1 MESKI
6 KFGFRIH
13 QSGYSFTE
21 LKNAVTLADRLG
33 YYSVT
38 LYDLLGIP
46 TLECWTTLSAFAG
59 ITENIR
65 LTPMVLANLYRPP
78 FLLAK
83 MGATLDVISNGR
95 FELGIGAGGSLRDHQ
110 SAGFAFPNTPKRVAM
125 LEESVLLIKKLW
137 KDDNTTFTGS
147 FYQSSHA
154 SINPKPIQ
162 KPHPPLIIGGHGER
176 HLLRSVA
183 KYANICNIGSELS
196 ISEHTQKLELLEE
209 HCQQVERDFSEIEV
223 THNTRII
230 IAKTTSDFEKKVSVL
245 TKAAH
250 MGREQYKLE
259 ISKSIHGTPDQCI
272 QQIQSYVDYGI
283 QYFFLIFPD
292 PIHPDDLKLFS
303 EHVMPA
309 FS

>member
-13 QSGYSFTE
+13 QSGYSFGE
-21 LKNAVTLADRLG
+21 LKNAVTLADQLG

-110 SAGFAFPNTPKRVAM
+110 SAGIDFPDTPKRVAM
-125 LEESVLLIKKLW
+125 LEESVLLITNLW

-147 FYQSSHA
+147 FYQTSQA

-176 HLLRSVA
+176 HLLRAVA
-183 KYANICNIGSELS
+183 KYANVCNIGSELS
-196 ISEHTQKLELLEE
+196 LLEHNQKLQLLEA
-209 HCQQVERDFSEIEV
+209 HCRQVDRDFSEIEV

-230 IAKTTSDFEKKVSVL
+230 IAKSASDFEERVSAL
-245 TKAAH
+245 AQAGH
-250 MGREQYKLE
+250 MEINQYKTE

-272 QQIQSYVDYGI
+272 GQIQSYIDYGI

-292 PIHPDDLKLFS
+292 PIRSEDLMLFS

-309 FS
+309 FN

>member
-110 SAGFAFPNTPKRVAM
+110 SAGIGFPDTPKRVAM
-125 LEESVLLIKKLW
+125 LEESVLLITNLW

-147 FYQSSHA
+147 FYQTSQA

-176 HLLRSVA
+176 HLLRAVA
-183 KYANICNIGSELS
+183 KYANVCNIGSELS
-196 ISEHTQKLELLEE
+196 LLEHNQKLQLLEA
-209 HCQQVERDFSEIEV
+209 HCRQVDRDFSEIEV
-223 THNTRII
+223 THNTRVI
-230 IAKTTSDFEKKVSVL
+230 IAKSASDFEEKVSAL
-245 TKAAH
+245 AQAAH
-250 MGREQYKLE
+250 MEINQYKTE

-272 QQIQSYVDYGI
+272 GQIQSYIDYGI

-292 PIHPDDLKLFS
+292 PIRSEDLMLFS
-303 EHVMPA
+303 EHVITA
-309 FS
+309 FN